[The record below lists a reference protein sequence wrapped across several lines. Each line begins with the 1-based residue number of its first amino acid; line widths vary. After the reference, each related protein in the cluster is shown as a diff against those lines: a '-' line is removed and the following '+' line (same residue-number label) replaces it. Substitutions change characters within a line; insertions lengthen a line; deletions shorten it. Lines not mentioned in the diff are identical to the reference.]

1 MTLKITLVVDQEDGE
16 PLIGLL
22 AKAFGRGE
30 LGIGDIRIE
39 RAHAIDV
46 GVKAIRQ
53 STVAKMVEAGKR
65 LTAKAKKTARKDYAL
80 GMRAFASGRANG
92 VVVTLLALAHNATR
106 ENMLTEWRGLGLNLN
121 GLSATLSKLKKRG
134 YVVNPADGIWRL
146 TPKGQE
152 LVQKWNE
159 DNGTTIERA
168 E

>member
-39 RAHAIDV
+39 RAHAVDV

-53 STVAKMVEAGKR
+53 STVAKVER

-80 GMRAFASGRANG
+80 GMRAFASGRPNG

-121 GLSATLSKLKKRG
+121 GLSATLSKLKTRG

-152 LVQKWNE
+152 VVQKWNE
-159 DNGTTIERA
+159 DNGTTIERT